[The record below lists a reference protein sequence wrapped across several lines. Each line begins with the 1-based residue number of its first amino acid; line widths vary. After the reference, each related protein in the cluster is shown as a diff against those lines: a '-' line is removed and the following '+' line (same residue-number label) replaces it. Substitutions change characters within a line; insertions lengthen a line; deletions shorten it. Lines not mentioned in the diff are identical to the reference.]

1 MLYLIA
7 TVLGVLLGIVFK
19 GKLSNLL
26 NIRLEKV
33 WIVILAFVVQTLLRV
48 LTLNGL
54 GILSGYGLIT
64 HCIVYG
70 LLLVG
75 FWFNRHYA
83 GMCIMG
89 LGCFSNALVMA
100 LSGGK
105 MPVSVEALAKA
116 QITGVEDILQ
126 AGMDGKHVILD
137 ESTRLYFLADIINLP
152 PVLGAFMPVVS
163 IGDLIIAAGIFLL
176 AFCGVKG
183 AGLK

>member
-1 MLYLIA
+1 MLYLVAI
-7 TVLGVLLGIVFK
+7 VLGVLLGIVFK

-26 NIRLEKV
+26 NIKFEKI
-33 WIVILAFVVQTLLRV
+33 WIAIMAFVAQTLLRV

-54 GILSGYGLIT
+54 EIVSRYGLIV
-64 HCIVYG
+64 HCTVYG

-83 GMCIMG
+83 GMCIIG

-100 LSGGK
+100 LNGGK

-116 QITGVEDILQ
+116 QMTGMENILQ
-126 AGMDGKHVILD
+126 SGMDGKHVILD

-152 PVLGAFMPVVS
+152 PVLGVLMPVVS
-163 IGDLIIAAGIFLL
+163 IGDLIIAAGIFIL
-176 AFCGVKG
+176 AFCGVRG
-183 AGLK
+183 SGLK